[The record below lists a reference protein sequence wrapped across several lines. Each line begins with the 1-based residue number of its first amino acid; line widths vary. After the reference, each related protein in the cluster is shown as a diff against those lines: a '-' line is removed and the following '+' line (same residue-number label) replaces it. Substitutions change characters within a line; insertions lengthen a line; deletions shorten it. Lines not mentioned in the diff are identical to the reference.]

1 MISCFNWREQRASN
15 STGLKKGE
23 SKLSFFRL
31 TALLFMAI
39 AALFS
44 SACSAAQETTNAYT
58 KARPAAD
65 SAATLITLKQLA
77 NAQQTYFARTASAG
91 TFDQLVESGALD
103 ERFRGARPV
112 VGGYVFTMNVTAT
125 PTGKPG
131 AYSVNADPQTPAQ
144 PSTGTRHYFMESGG
158 AIHYNDSQSASAS
171 DPLLQ

>member
-1 MISCFNWREQRASN
+1 M
-15 STGLKKGE
+15 T
-23 SKLSFFRL
+23 
-31 TALLFMAI
+31 I

-44 SACSAAQETTNAYT
+44 FACSAAQETTNAYT

-65 SAATLITLKQLA
+65 SAATLMTLKQVA
-77 NAQQTYFARTASAG
+77 NAQQTYFARTGASAA

-103 ERFRGARPV
+103 ERFKGASPV
-112 VGGYVFTMNVTAT
+112 VGGYVFTMNVTTAS
-125 PTGKPG
+125 PAGKPG

-158 AIHYNDSQSASAS
+158 AIHYNDSQAATAS